1 MELDP
6 DLTAPLVAN
15 PLARPAAPSDGT
27 ERLSAWDDYPIH
39 QSAAP
44 LSSVVPNQPGWAE
57 RFYFNLLRPTG
68 EIAAILGG
76 GVYPVRGVSE
86 FYFCRFDG
94 ERQSNVRVWNELPA
108 VGGAVSVGHG
118 PFSLRCDAPLRDWS
132 IAVDA
137 GDARL
142 RGRFAGALP
151 PYLYSTLDVP
161 SDEPGGEFDLYRHFI
176 AVGRWELD
184 VASGLDTSTEFIGVR
199 DRTWGVRTRRI
210 RLHNWYVFWL
220 GDACLT
226 MIHQELADGSVFFS
240 EAGAVHADGRV
251 ERLRVADHDLRYHGH
266 TREIESGRIELAGED
281 GPLFLEYER
290 AGTAMRLAGAGY
302 DASQGARETTSG
314 VERDDYDLGDPE
326 IARQTGRGTMDAG
339 AHARVTGTWSAEGQG
354 VVETAIAR
362 NHVKYGSQIF

>member
-1 MELDP
+1 MTLDREQS
-6 DLTAPLVAN
+6 LVAVAN
-15 PLARPAAPSDGT
+15 PLGRPAAPSDGS

-39 QSAAP
+39 QAPAP
-44 LSSVVPNQPGWAE
+44 LASVAPSQPGWAE

-86 FYFCRFDG
+86 FYFCLLDG
-94 ERQSNVRVWNELPA
+94 DRQSNVRVWNELPSA
-108 VGGAVSVGHG
+108 ADDAVSDG
-118 PFSLRCDAPLRDWS
+118 PFTLRCDSPLRDWTV
-132 IAVDA
+132 AVDA

-151 PYLYSTLDVP
+151 PYLYSVLDVAA
-161 SDEPGGEFDLYRHFI
+161 DEPGGEFDLYRHFV
-176 AVGRWELD
+176 AVGRWALD
-184 VASGLDTSTEFIGVR
+184 DASGLDTTTEFIGVR

-240 EAGAVHADGRV
+240 EAGAVHANGTV
-251 ERLRVADHDLRYHGH
+251 ERLRVADHDLRYDGH
-266 TREIESGRIELAGED
+266 TREVEGGRIELVGD
-281 GPLFLEYER
+281 SGPLVLEYER

-302 DASQGARETTSG
+302 DPSQGARATTSG
-314 VERDDYDLGDPE
+314 VERDEYDLGDPGV
-326 IARQTGRGTMDAG
+326 AKRTGRGTMDAG
-339 AHARVTGTWSAEGQG
+339 AHARVSGAWSGEGQG

-362 NHVKYGSQIF
+362 DHVKYGSQIV